1 MNLLSLLEMLSWS
14 LNVILSCEKR
24 QGFSF
29 HFQTLP
35 AVSLGQCLVHF
46 NLATVFLISSHI
58 SVSFPSNTSL
68 FFSPIVCLLSASYYA
83 LYYPL
88 FWCRGAGWGCLSR
101 PGTDCPGDHCFSQTT
116 SSSSDLNSFFGSI
129 FSSHLVIYFFYYYFC
144 QIYKNLLFWGTKF
157 CLS

>member
-83 LYYPL
+83 LYHPL

-129 FSSHLVIYFFYYYFC
+129 FSSHVVIYFFYYYFC